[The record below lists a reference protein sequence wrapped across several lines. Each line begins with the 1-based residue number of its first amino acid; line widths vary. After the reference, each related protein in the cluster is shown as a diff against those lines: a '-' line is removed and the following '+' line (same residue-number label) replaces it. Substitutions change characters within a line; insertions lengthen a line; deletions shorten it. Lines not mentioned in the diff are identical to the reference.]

1 MFSLLKR
8 VSIKGTS
15 VHCLRQ
21 YLTRQTHAQ
30 TFLHLLPTGQN
41 LPFVQY
47 IATLAIVQA
56 VQQLAQQ
63 KLQVPFTLTL
73 MAAVMVEQLRHLCS
87 TSHAGQQS

>member
-15 VHCLRQ
+15 VQGLRQ
-21 YLTRQTHAQ
+21 FSACAGLTWQKHAE
-30 TFLHLLPTGQN
+30 TFLHLLPTGQD

-63 KLQVPFTLTL
+63 KLQVPVTLTL
-73 MAAVMVEQLRHLCS
+73 MAAVTVEQL
-87 TSHAGQQS
+87 